1 MHTFPRNSKYVFYL
15 DWLSST
21 NSIWARVWGVGVHR
35 VTICDIISITVSNS
49 IHEAANII
57 RVWNARV
64 SEVSVCSLNQLN
76 HWQSPNQHV
85 LHVTWSAPQQ
95 SWQRSIAGPGTAGK
109 SETTRWY
116 ERFQCSFMAVLPRRV
131 VLPVLAKTH
140 IISNWWHCLTL

>member
-1 MHTFPRNSKYVFYL
+1 MHTCPRNSKYVFYL
-15 DWLSST
+15 GYKVPTASEPEFEAPE
-21 NSIWARVWGVGVHR
+21 SIAR
-35 VTICDIISITVSNS
+35 VTICDIMSITVSMI
-49 IHEAANII
+49 IHEPANII

-109 SETTRWY
+109 SETTRWIKMI
-116 ERFQCSFMAVLPRRV
+116 RALSVLMAVLPRRV
-131 VLPVLAKTH
+131 VLPVLAKTL
-140 IISNWWHCLTL
+140 ISIYH